1 MKNKEIELRSLDLYW
16 DENNEV
22 YGYDKEGNEYA
33 LNERG
38 EVVPMPQGSIDIMWG
53 GCPKDYALEI
63 QQKLRSKA
71 AK

>member
-1 MKNKEIELRSLDLYW
+1 MNEIELKNLDLYW

-53 GCPKDYALEI
+53 GCDLAYAEDY
-63 QQKLRSKA
+63 QKKLKAQA